1 MSIVGEEQKHDGDS
15 KDEQENLQWSA
26 FREYNG
32 PRHTGGIKH
41 DLNTVKL
48 LFKTAFSDQDNE
60 DKVLQCKKVLQDH
73 SIGDLKSSLYKSK
86 PCANHSNCTSTVK
99 EYGSCRGCVKDN
111 EICIWQ
117 TLVQSFFQKK
127 PINLVNVKWKR
138 SFYLALSLDVVDKCE
153 ERFTKDKQ
161 HDVLGIFQH
170 QKKVPVNF
178 DQVKPDPIYSRY
190 GELRNGFYISS
201 NGLVFSCEH
210 EAKAEEKKLL
220 SRRMESQ
227 EESDQDDEPKENQ
240 QLNKQSKMKD
250 NVQRKSGLFAS
261 LTASL
266 SAARSGIQGFLER
279 STSPKEC
286 RRSTQ
291 QVSTD
296 HNDDSEDETG
306 ALTQLNMQV
315 PTEDGIDNH
324 DEFTRQMEARG
335 GLMYESA
342 DKTVHQLSHDALPPP
357 LSLQNLPTRTSQL
370 KE

>member
-335 GLMYESA
+335 GLMYESC
-342 DKTVHQLSHDALPPP
+342 
-357 LSLQNLPTRTSQL
+357 
-370 KE
+370 

>member
-1 MSIVGEEQKHDGDS
+1 MAVL
-15 KDEQENLQWSA
+15 DE
-26 FREYNG
+26 
-32 PRHTGGIKH
+32 T
-41 DLNTVKL
+41 
-48 LFKTAFSDQDNE
+48 FKTE
-60 DKVLQCKKVLQDH
+60 
-73 SIGDLKSSLYKSK
+73 I
-86 PCANHSNCTSTVK
+86 K
-99 EYGSCRGCVKDN
+99 E
-111 EICIWQ
+111 I
-117 TLVQSFFQKK
+117 
-127 PINLVNVKWKR
+127 
-138 SFYLALSLDVVDKCE
+138 
-153 ERFTKDKQ
+153 
-161 HDVLGIFQH
+161 QH
-170 QKKVPVNF
+170 QHSKLK
-178 DQVKPDPIYSRY
+178 
-190 GELRNGFYISS
+190 
-201 NGLVFSCEH
+201 
-210 EAKAEEKKLL
+210 AKAEEKKLL

-357 LSLQNLPTRTSQL
+357 LSLQNLPTGTSQL